1 MKRILPAL
9 AVLLGFH
16 SFAFSQALPAS
27 SLWKNQ
33 RGSTLEVFF
42 VDPAGSFQ
50 GQFINRAAGFTCQGT
65 PFPAVGTIKNNSIAF
80 AVSFVPCAS
89 YATWYGLVNGNIMKT
104 PLIILFVPPK
114 GPPLKVHETDVFTRV
129 R

>member
-1 MKRILPAL
+1 MKRILLAL
-9 AVLLGFH
+9 AILAGLH
-16 SFAFSQALPAS
+16 SFAFSQALPG
-27 SLWKNQ
+27 LWQNQ

-42 VDPAGSFQ
+42 VDPSGSFQ
-50 GQFINRAAGFTCQGT
+50 GTFINRAAGFACQGT
-65 PFPAVGTIKNNSIAF
+65 PYPAVGTIKNTSIAF

-89 YATWYGLVNGNIMKT
+89 YATWYGTVKGNAMKT

-114 GPPLKVHETDVFTRV
+114 GPTLKVHETDVFTRV

>member
-1 MKRILPAL
+1 MKRILSAL
-9 AVLLGFH
+9 VILLGFH

-65 PFPAVGTIKNNSIAF
+65 PFPAVGTVQNTSIAF
-80 AVSFVPCAS
+80 SVSVVPCAPF
-89 YATWYGLVNGNIMKT
+89 APWDGLVNGNIMK
-104 PLIILFVPPK
+104 PPWIIFFVPRK

-129 R
+129 